1 VLLAA
6 CALMLAHLHYTGM
19 RAGWLALGGAA
30 AVYMLALALRRF
42 TKRGDRFP
50 VVMLGTLLAC
60 AAVGVG
66 GLAYALQAWPNAR
79 LDIDSSWILRLNGY
93 LGSTELFFD
102 HPWTGTGPGTFRDAI
117 VPYWTDFEQ
126 RWFILYNMR
135 NNHAHNELL
144 EAAVEAGLPGLA
156 ATLLLFITVQF
167 STLQLATSP
176 HTYARRLGLMLF
188 VAFIAMLIDA
198 QFGFNL
204 HTPAAAGLFFLLVGL
219 VISLQRIELAGTP
232 LVPSPPPMTGT
243 PDQGVTLGERVGLSA
258 SGGVRGQL
266 PTLLLVLSA
275 LLLLTASTA
284 GYYTAWKFQRSR
296 GAQQWAAT
304 QENTRPD
311 LADQAL
317 GMALL
322 DLEEVCR
329 YPFAT
334 VTHWDALAQ
343 MRATFGQKDEAAEA
357 YRQAIARAPYDPAL
371 NARAANF
378 LLDSYDDPTATEEAR
393 LLAEAALTFCKN
405 LADAHYALGRV
416 GAAKYA
422 ASVAEGKPDKKQGDV
437 AVEQYVLA
445 TQYAP
450 EQKVSYW
457 LAMAETCD
465 STQRHAA
472 LAWAAIL
479 QPWNKN
485 TWEQLAASPDGQ
497 DILVAAACDA
507 YAEARRTLPAPLYL
521 ADLAVLSESQG
532 THNVN
537 YLRDALNLLPM
548 RTMLWGNF
556 ILYFDKGERSYEIE
570 QLRLTLGECDPDT
583 ERALAPMYALFD
595 AADAQDFSRTSKALE
610 VILEFITQVRN
621 IDMDTAREDWGWT
634 ATYAVDAVRGWNVS
648 QDLIAPALLRAAH
661 IHDRVEAFDRAE
673 SLAGEAEPL
682 LSGPER
688 GGALLLLS
696 EAEARRGNGAESL
709 RLAQQAATLAPFAL
723 PVRWNLARRLHD
735 AGRTAEAE
743 FEFSSQLNQLD
754 LATPDGK
761 SMAKEY
767 EDFQAATLVP
777 GTVQ

>member
-1 VLLAA
+1 
-6 CALMLAHLHYTGM
+6 
-19 RAGWLALGGAA
+19 
-30 AVYMLALALRRF
+30 
-42 TKRGDRFP
+42 
-50 VVMLGTLLAC
+50 
-60 AAVGVG
+60 VGVG

-156 ATLLLFITVQF
+156 ATLLLFITVLF
-167 STLQLATSP
+167 STLQLATSAC
-176 HTYARRLGLMLF
+176 TRTRRLGLLLF

-219 VISLQRIELAGTP
+219 VIALQRIELAGIS
-232 LVPSPPPMTGT
+232 LVPSPLPMSGT
-243 PDQGVTLGERVGLSA
+243 PDQGETLGERVGLSA

-329 YPFAT
+329 YPCAT

-393 LLAEAALTFCKN
+393 LLAEAALTFCAN

-416 GAAKYA
+416 AEAKYA
-422 ASVAEGKPDKKQGDV
+422 ASAEEEKPETKYRDESI
-437 AVEQYVLA
+437 AQYKLA
-445 TQYAP
+445 ISYAP
-450 EQKVSYW
+450 EQRASFW
-457 LAMAETCD
+457 LALAAVSPDAERNRAL
-465 STQRHAA
+465 SEAA
-472 LAWAAIL
+472 QLE
-479 QPWNKN
+479 PWNKEI
-485 TWEQLAASPDGQ
+485 WEELVNSKGGENDQESAAK
-497 DILVAAACDA
+497 IA
-507 YAEARRTLPAPLYL
+507 YVKARLELPVPLYL
-521 ADLAVLSESQG
+521 ADLAVYAKSKMYHTYAGWHLVHAPPSHTMQS
-532 THNVN
+532 NVN
-537 YLRDALNLLPM
+537 DFRHVDRLRDAISLFPF
-548 RTMLWGNF
+548 RTMLWGHLA
-556 ILYFDKGERSYEIE
+556 LYDQFNVGERSHELA
-570 QLRLTLGECDPDT
+570 QLRLNLGECDAET

-595 AADAQDFSRTSKALE
+595 AVDAQDYSRTSKALD
-610 VILEFITQVRN
+610 VILDFITQVRA
-621 IDMDTAREDWGWT
+621 IDMDTAREDWEWT
-634 ATYAVDAVRGWNVS
+634 ATYAVDAVRAWKVS
-648 QDLIAPALLRAAH
+648 QDLIAPVLLRAAH
-661 IHDRVEAFDRAE
+661 VHDRVEAFDRAE
-673 SLAGEAEPL
+673 SLAREAEAL

-709 RLAQQAATLAPFAL
+709 RLAQQAATLVPFAL

-735 AGRTAEAE
+735 AGRIAEAE

-754 LATPDGK
+754 INTPDGK
-761 SMAKEY
+761 RMAKEY
-767 EDFQAATLVP
+767 EDFHAATLAQ
-777 GTVQ
+777 GAAK